1 MKNYLYTHWADSTLL
16 LAIAITTV
24 LLSYFSVTPWPLF
37 LIWMQFPVYL
47 VHQFEEHVYPGNFK
61 AFINSVIFK
70 SKKDNYPL
78 NSADVFWINILA
90 IWFLFPVGAVLAQNV
105 SLGYGV
111 LLPIFGL
118 FNASLHILFFLIKK
132 RYNPGL
138 LVSILVNYPT
148 GIYTL
153 MVLTQNHITTT
164 WNVSVAFLITLVSH
178 AGIIIF
184 AKMKMAK

>member
-1 MKNYLYTHWADSTLL
+1 MQLPIYLL
-16 LAIAITTV
+16 
-24 LLSYFSVTPWPLF
+24 
-37 LIWMQFPVYL
+37 
-47 VHQFEEHVYPGNFK
+47 HQFEEHVYPGK
-61 AFINSVIFK
+61 AFINSVAFK
-70 SKKDNYPL
+70 SAQDNYPL

-118 FNASLHILFFLIKK
+118 FNASLHIVFFVLKK

-138 LVSILVNYPT
+138 LVSVLLNYPT

-153 MVLTQNHITTT
+153 YVLWQKNITNTF
-164 WNVSVAFLITLVSH
+164 NVSMALVVTVVSH

-184 AKMKMAK
+184 AKNKMAEGCKLNATI